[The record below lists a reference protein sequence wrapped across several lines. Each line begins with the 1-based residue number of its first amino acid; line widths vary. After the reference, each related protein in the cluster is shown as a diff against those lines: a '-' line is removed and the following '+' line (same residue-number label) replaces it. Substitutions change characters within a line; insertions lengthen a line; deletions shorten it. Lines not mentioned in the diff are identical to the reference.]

1 MSGIEIAGAILLILA
16 SALLT
21 VLVMMQ
27 DDKSDGMG
35 AIMGGS
41 SSDSYLGKNR
51 GRTLDAILGRW
62 TKVVA
67 IVFFVLVLAVD
78 ISLIFIK

>member
-1 MSGIEIAGAILLILA
+1 MGGIEIAGAILIILA
-16 SALLT
+16 SVLLT
-21 VLVMMQ
+21 LLVLVK
-27 DDKSDGMG
+27 DDKSDGMS

-41 SSDSYLGKNR
+41 SSDSYLGKN
-51 GRTLDAILGRW
+51 RW

-67 IVFFVLVLAVD
+67 IVFFVLVLAVN

>member
-1 MSGIEIAGAILLILA
+1 MGGIEIAGAILIILA
-16 SALLT
+16 SVLLT
-21 VLVMMQ
+21 LLVLVK
-27 DDKSDGMG
+27 DDKSDGMS

-51 GRTLDAILGRW
+51 GRTLDAVLGRW

-67 IVFFVLVLAVD
+67 IVFFVLVLAVN

>member
-27 DDKSDGMG
+27 DDKLDGMG

>member
-16 SALLT
+16 SLLLSLL
-21 VLVMMQ
+21 VLMQ
-27 DDKSDGMG
+27 EDKSQNMG

-62 TKVVA
+62 IKIAA
-67 IVFFVLVLAVD
+67 IVFFVLVLAVN
-78 ISLIFIK
+78 ISFLFLK

>member
-21 VLVMMQ
+21 LLVLMK
-27 DDKSDGMG
+27 DSKSGGMG
-35 AIMGGS
+35 AIMGGMD
-41 SSDSYLGKNR
+41 SDSYLGKNR

-62 TKVVA
+62 TKVAA
-67 IVFFVLVLAVD
+67 IVFFVLVLAVNV
-78 ISLIFIK
+78 SLIFIK